1 MPLLDIIHPDD
12 NDGESLQFKTN
23 AEDMGFE
30 FKVSGENV
38 QFDADHNMYTFM
50 PSGITVSL
58 SPNDGLNGVHV
69 SIPGNIPG
77 EPLANFVERWEDDA
91 VGDRIVAVLNQLRD
105 HPIPANNNS
114 NENMDGGR
122 YKKRKSRK
130 CLVRHVKG
138 VRLVKHTANI
148 NQIPPK
154 PLSSLIKLRARLHVA
169 PMPRHAVSSTH
180 ASSAI
185 QMTTHHV
192 C

>member
-1 MPLLDIIHPDD
+1 MPLLDIIHPGD
-12 NDGESLQFKTN
+12 NDGETLQFKTSE
-23 AEDMGFE
+23 EDMGFE

-77 EPLANFVERWEDDA
+77 EPLANFVESWEDDA

-105 HPIPANNNS
+105 HPIPANNNAPAPAPAPAPINLENNS
-114 NENMDGGR
+114 NQSMDGGR

-130 CLVRHVKG
+130 ARKG
-138 VRLVKHTANI
+138 RK
-148 NQIPPK
+148 
-154 PLSSLIKLRARLHVA
+154 ARK
-169 PMPRHAVSSTH
+169 TH
-180 ASSAI
+180 RKY
-185 QMTTHHV
+185 
-192 C
+192 

>member
-12 NDGESLQFKTN
+12 NDGETLQFKTN
-23 AEDMGFE
+23 AGDMGFE

-38 QFDADHNMYTFM
+38 QFDADNNMYTFM

-105 HPIPANNNS
+105 HPIHANNNGNGNNNAPGNNAPGNNAHAPINLDNIS

-130 CLVRHVKG
+130 SRKSRKARKG
-138 VRLVKHTANI
+138 RK
-148 NQIPPK
+148 
-154 PLSSLIKLRARLHVA
+154 ARK
-169 PMPRHAVSSTH
+169 TH
-180 ASSAI
+180 RKY
-185 QMTTHHV
+185 
-192 C
+192 

>member
-12 NDGESLQFKTN
+12 NDGETLQFKTN

-38 QFDADHNMYTFM
+38 QFDADNNMYTFM

-69 SIPGNIPG
+69 SIPGNILG

-105 HPIPANNNS
+105 NPIPANNNGNGNNAPAPINLDNNS
-114 NENMDGGR
+114 NQSMDGGR

-130 CLVRHVKG
+130 SRKARKG
-138 VRLVKHTANI
+138 RK
-148 NQIPPK
+148 
-154 PLSSLIKLRARLHVA
+154 ARK
-169 PMPRHAVSSTH
+169 TH
-180 ASSAI
+180 RKY
-185 QMTTHHV
+185 
-192 C
+192 